1 VDSHLKQFGDN
12 MKKTL
17 SVIVVSALVAVG
29 SSAFASSTPSKPVV
43 EDPQT
48 TIQTSVEKLQQSFS
62 GLVKKTETGLV
73 LETKDGEYML
83 KGLSLE
89 EIIGKEVLVTG
100 VVKSEND
107 ANIIYVV
114 KADVQE

>member
-1 VDSHLKQFGDN
+1 

-17 SVIVVSALVAVG
+17 SVIVISAFIAAG

-48 TIQTSVEKLQQSFS
+48 TIQTSIEKLQQSFS
-62 GLVKKTETGLV
+62 GLVKKTDTGLI

-89 EIIGKEVLVTG
+89 EIVGKEVLVTG
-100 VVKSEND
+100 VVKSENE
-107 ANIIYVV
+107 ANTIYVV
-114 KADVQE
+114 KADVKE